1 MTSSPLSYYVYYR
14 IRADID
20 RDDGHASVRAMQAA
34 LAARTGVSGRLME
47 RRGDA
52 TTWMEIYEAVTDAT
66 AFEIALD
73 IETQAHHLSDL
84 VEPGAARHMEAF
96 VECA

>member
-1 MTSSPLSYYVYYR
+1 MSAPLHYFIYYR
-14 IRADID
+14 VRADID
-20 RDDGHASVRAMQAA
+20 RDDVHATVRAMQSA

-47 RRGDA
+47 RRSD
-52 TTWMEIYEAVTDAT
+52 TSTWMEIYEAVADPT

-73 IETQAHHLSDL
+73 IETQAHHLAEL
-84 VEPGAARHMEAF
+84 VEPGAARHMERF